1 MGLFLTGS
9 WPASGRKS
17 SPFNGVLIMFRKLL
31 SVAVLTAMFSF
42 ALGNTDAEARYWR
55 NVYRSNGYGRSANYG
70 YGNQGYRYGNQGYRY
85 GNQGYRYGN
94 QGYGGY
100 GNSGYGGYGRSGYF
114 NGGNRGYGY
123 GNRGYGGVSYG
134 FGGY

>member
-1 MGLFLTGS
+1 
-9 WPASGRKS
+9 
-17 SPFNGVLIMFRKLL
+17 MFRKLL

-70 YGNQGYRYGNQGYRY
+70 YGNQGYRYGNQGY
-85 GNQGYRYGN
+85 
-94 QGYGGY
+94 GGY